1 MADMLDF
8 LAIGDITTDTF
19 ITLKEAS
26 VHCDINDEACTI
38 SMKWGD
44 KIPYESAEVVSGV
57 GNAANAAVSAAR
69 LGLRAGLLTYAGKDE
84 NGDAD
89 IATLAREGV
98 DTAFASQVEGISSN
112 HDFVLCYDSERTILI
127 KHGSFPYRIPD
138 DLTSPRFIYL
148 SSLGDPS
155 GKTHAA
161 LAAWLEEHP
170 ETKLLFQPGLEIR
183 MDRQK
188 LEGIYRKAYLS
199 VCNKEEA
206 EHILGYETPQD
217 MRTLLEDMHAIGPE
231 IVMITDGPRGVHAL
245 EDGNYFHVP
254 MFPDPKPPLQRT
266 GAGDALAS
274 TTAAYLVM
282 GMPLKDAIF
291 RGTINAA
298 YVVQGIGAQK
308 GLLRKEELEKIAK
321 QK

>member
-1 MADMLDF
+1 MLDF

-19 ITLKEAS
+19 ITLKEAE
-26 VHCDINDEACTI
+26 VHCGSNNEECTI
-38 SMKWGD
+38 SMRWGD
-44 KIPYESAEVVSGV
+44 KIPYESAITISGV

-69 LGLRAGLLTYAGKDE
+69 LGLKSGLLTYTGKDE

-89 IATLAREGV
+89 MKALTQEGV
-98 DTAFASQVEGISSN
+98 DTALASQIGDIPSN
-112 HDFVLCYDSERTILI
+112 HDFVLSYKSERTILI
-127 KHGSFPYRIPD
+127 KHSSFPYRIPD
-138 DLTSPRFIYL
+138 DLPAPRFIYL

-161 LAAWLEEHP
+161 LGAWLALHP

-183 MDRQK
+183 MEREK
-188 LEGIYRKAYLS
+188 LENIYRSAHLC

-206 EHILGYETPQD
+206 EYILGYKTPQD
-217 MRTLLEDMHAIGPE
+217 MEKLLEDMHALGPK
-231 IVMITDGPRGVHAL
+231 IVIITDGVNGVDAL
-245 EDGNYFHVP
+245 ENGQAFRVP
-254 MFPDPKPPLQRT
+254 MFPDLKPPVERT

-282 GMPLKDAIF
+282 GMPLKDAIV

-298 YVVQGIGAQK
+298 YVVQQVGAQK
-308 GLLRKEELEKIAK
+308 GLLHKDELEAVA
-321 QK
+321 QKS